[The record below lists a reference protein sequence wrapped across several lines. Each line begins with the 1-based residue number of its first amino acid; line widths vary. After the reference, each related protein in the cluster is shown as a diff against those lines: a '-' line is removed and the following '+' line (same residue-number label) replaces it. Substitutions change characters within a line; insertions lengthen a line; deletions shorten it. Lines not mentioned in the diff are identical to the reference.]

1 MNNTYGYI
9 RGTEGVDGDHIDIF
23 LSDTPEEGDVYIV
36 NQLKEDGSFDDHKV
50 MYGFKNKAEA
60 RSAPRGHCWRSTN
73 RPPLRGSFLR
83 GSPIWAEMLINN
95 TPHGSYSGAVVRPF
109 TVHRRSGYAKHTVP
123 LSPSRSAR
131 DSPHVSEGSV

>member
-83 GSPIWAEMLINN
+83 GSPI
-95 TPHGSYSGAVVRPF
+95 
-109 TVHRRSGYAKHTVP
+109 
-123 LSPSRSAR
+123 
-131 DSPHVSEGSV
+131 